1 MQSNSVLLTPEH
13 AAARLGVA
21 KQSLAKWR
29 VSGIGPVFV
38 KVGSRV
44 FYRQQ
49 DLDAW
54 VETRLRRS
62 TSEYEAA

>member
-1 MQSNSVLLTPEH
+1 MQSNVLLTPEQ

-29 VSGIGPVFV
+29 VAGTGPVFA

-44 FYRQQ
+44 FYRPQ

-62 TSEYEAA
+62 TSEYEAV

>member
-1 MQSNSVLLTPEH
+1 MQSNVLLTPEH

-29 VSGIGPVFV
+29 VSGTGPVFV

-44 FYRQQ
+44 FYRPQ

>member
-1 MQSNSVLLTPEH
+1 MQSNALLTPEH
-13 AAARLGVA
+13 AATRLGVA

-29 VSGIGPVFV
+29 VSGTGPVFV

-44 FYRQQ
+44 FYRPQ